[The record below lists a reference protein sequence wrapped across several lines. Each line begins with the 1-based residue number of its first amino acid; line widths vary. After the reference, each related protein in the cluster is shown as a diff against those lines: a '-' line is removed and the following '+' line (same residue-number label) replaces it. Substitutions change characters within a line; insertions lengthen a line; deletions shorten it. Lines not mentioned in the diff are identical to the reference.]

1 MFELIHT
8 SAKQGLIANRSGFC
22 SVAWTEGIPS
32 NLIAP
37 IENLSSYQ
45 PLYAAHTPEAKL
57 NPVCFAYRKCG
68 YGSRTLRVVSRIGFA
83 GVDYSGR
90 SNRIAH
96 HLIFEDREELDA
108 VPGGAVAV
116 CLESTNFRSGW
127 NEEPNLLAPRRP
139 RSVANPLGIADAWK
153 RLTGDPGWAGVVA
166 EGFLDGSMRNCYLE
180 FSAEVPAEELLELIA
195 EVARLLPPERLDDF
209 TFSTYFVQAPSGGEC
224 FLRCCPA
231 GSPALDTIRR
241 LRPQEVIRL
250 GVLETIPENRER
262 SPLVDA
268 ARTGIVPLEWSA
280 GMPKLPPQVEFVP
293 LTGGKRP
300 VPEEEFYRV
309 ADRTPM
315 PKAPPVVVRV
325 TEPAAPVV
333 PPAASESPEVSESPV
348 VPAEKEAVLPPVP
361 VPEPVPP
368 PPPPE
373 PVAEIAPPPVEKKPE
388 PRLRRL
394 TPAESFA
401 LYRDWM
407 EGRGSIRLP
416 AAVARAERLRV
427 ELETVGK
434 IRPGVLDWKQ
444 FVADSADGRMV
455 RLLPAR
461 MVRKS
466 PEVAAVYLPEGDRP
480 ESELILRL
488 GKAGVLELALPM
500 RVTGTTPGLGNI
512 LRIHFLAPGEDV
524 VWEARFQPG
533 YAELTGKGTL
543 QVGDKW
549 QLGFEP
555 SADERKFAPFLE
567 VRVGSLPPAELSRS
581 TLSAL
586 CGEWNWRMG
595 KLDEV
600 KRELEKLRSELADIG
615 GGSVSQGW
623 WALQESKLDDLLGQ
637 AVWDPKEIMAV
648 AGEMSALVFQAAA
661 AEPERAVQWRN
672 ELTSAMRD
680 FHAQCAR
687 KGKNARPVE
696 RRDYYAEAST
706 KLLER
711 LDTLESH
718 CVRLRKLHSDI
729 RKQQSVLDREKSN
742 LQKLVKDLRAELAR
756 ISPVAEHFFDSE
768 LEAERKIVND
778 AGRRAAFAAKVPV
791 THRMAKDAEGKK

>member
-1 MFELIHT
+1 M
-8 SAKQGLIANRSGFC
+8 
-22 SVAWTEGIPS
+22 
-32 NLIAP
+32 
-37 IENLSSYQ
+37 
-45 PLYAAHTPEAKL
+45 
-57 NPVCFAYRKCG
+57 
-68 YGSRTLRVVSRIGFA
+68 
-83 GVDYSGR
+83 
-90 SNRIAH
+90 
-96 HLIFEDREELDA
+96 
-108 VPGGAVAV
+108 
-116 CLESTNFRSGW
+116 
-127 NEEPNLLAPRRP
+127 
-139 RSVANPLGIADAWK
+139 
-153 RLTGDPGWAGVVA
+153 
-166 EGFLDGSMRNCYLE
+166 
-180 FSAEVPAEELLELIA
+180 
-195 EVARLLPPERLDDF
+195 
-209 TFSTYFVQAPSGGEC
+209 
-224 FLRCCPA
+224 
-231 GSPALDTIRR
+231 
-241 LRPQEVIRL
+241 
-250 GVLETIPENRER
+250 
-262 SPLVDA
+262 
-268 ARTGIVPLEWSA
+268 
-280 GMPKLPPQVEFVP
+280 
-293 LTGGKRP
+293 
-300 VPEEEFYRV
+300 
-309 ADRTPM
+309 
-315 PKAPPVVVRV
+315 
-325 TEPAAPVV
+325 
-333 PPAASESPEVSESPV
+333 
-348 VPAEKEAVLPPVP
+348 
-361 VPEPVPP
+361 
-368 PPPPE
+368 
-373 PVAEIAPPPVEKKPE
+373 
-388 PRLRRL
+388 
-394 TPAESFA
+394 
-401 LYRDWM
+401 
-407 EGRGSIRLP
+407 
-416 AAVARAERLRV
+416 
-427 ELETVGK
+427 
-434 IRPGVLDWKQ
+434 LDWKQ

-488 GKAGVLELALPM
+488 GKAGALEIALPM

-595 KLDEV
+595 RLDEV
-600 KRELEKLRSELADIG
+600 KRELGKLRSELAEIG
-615 GGSVSQGW
+615 GGSVPQSW
-623 WALQESKLDDLLGQ
+623 WALQADELNKLLGEV
-637 AVWDPKEIMAV
+637 VWKPQEIMAV
-648 AGEMSALVFQAAA
+648 AEEMSALVFQAAA

-696 RRDYYAEAST
+696 RRDYYAEVSA

-718 CVRLRKLHSDI
+718 CARLRKLHSDI